1 MNELAPP
8 SKMQPALIGGVIL
21 GVLSAVPF
29 VNALNCFCCLWVIA
43 GGVVAAYLYQKE
55 SPLPVQY
62 GDGAVLGL
70 LTGLFGA
77 VVEAII
83 SIPFRLLG
91 AELASGSIQE
101 ALRELESNPDIP
113 PELVE
118 FIRILMSGGAATGII
133 SLAINLVIFAIFATI
148 GAIIGVAIFS
158 RSKGDAT
165 PPPTAEAPTAPPPSA
180 PPPPAPPAAE

>member
-29 VNALNCFCCLWVIA
+29 VNALNCLCCLWVIA

-55 SPLPVQY
+55 SSVAVQY

-77 VVEAII
+77 IVETIV
-83 SIPFRLLG
+83 SIPFRFLG
-91 AELASGSIQE
+91 AELAAGTLQDLI
-101 ALRELESNPDIP
+101 RELERNPDIP
-113 PELVE
+113 RELVDLL
-118 FIRILMSGGAATGII
+118 RNLMSGGAATGII
-133 SLAINLVIFAIFATI
+133 YSLLINLVICAIFATI

-158 RSKGDAT
+158 RNKDDGTTA
-165 PPPTAEAPTAPPPSA
+165 PAAQPPTAPSPSA
-180 PPPPAPPAAE
+180 PPPAPPAAE